1 MTAERKPRKKP
12 RLLAPAGS
20 MEALQAAVY
29 SGADAIYA
37 GGQGF
42 NARSFAANFDSEQLK
57 EAVAFCHLYGVEFY
71 QTLNI
76 LVSDR
81 EREDF
86 FKQAAY
92 ANEIGV
98 DGVIVQDLGMVKL
111 IRESFPDLCI
121 SGSTQMSVC
130 NLDGVLQAAE
140 LGMNRVVLAR
150 ELPLSEIAYICAHSP
165 IEVETFIHGALCM
178 CYSGQCYMS
187 AMIGQ
192 RSGNRGQ
199 CAQPCR
205 LPYTGT
211 SGKKG
216 YPLSLKDLC
225 GAEQVDALQDAGVD
239 VLKIEGRMKRS
250 EYVAVVS
257 GVYQRLLRQ
266 RGGPTSEEMQR
277 LTTIF
282 SRGGF
287 TNGYLTDHTGK
298 QMFGTRTE
306 NENTAEFQQLVKE
319 TAAHTNAKEA
329 VRRVPIDFNV
339 NVQPGQPFLL
349 TATDDKGHTV
359 QAQGEVPQAAIHRE
373 VELETVQRQLDKL
386 GGTPYRLNQ
395 VTGDIAPGLSLPMS
409 AINALRRDVVEQ
421 LSALRSAPPKRRVC
435 PVQPIPAPD
444 AAPEHMVLTAQL
456 SDICLLVPQLLEAG
470 LERIYVPLEEVGGHE
485 QQLQEYLEQGVHL
498 VPRLPRI
505 YFTREREQIVH
516 LLAKWK
522 HLGATEALCGNIGQL
537 RLLHSMGLRARG
549 DFSLN
554 IYNTLSSYEYARLGL
569 IGFTPD
575 FEMRRAQIAHMG
587 KYGECE
593 CIVYGKV
600 PVMLTQNCVVEGS
613 HKNCGKCHTPQY
625 LTDRKGER
633 FLVCRAFGCRNELYN
648 PHPIYLADR
657 LDEYRQLGAAA
668 LRLCFTDESPQE
680 MLRVIQDY
688 QSGRGQPP
696 ATFTRGL
703 YDRGVH

>member
-1 MTAERKPRKKP
+1 MSQHRTKKT

-29 SGADAIYA
+29 SGADAVYA

-42 NARSFAANFDSEQLK
+42 NARSFAANFGPEQLK

-81 EREDF
+81 EKEEF
-86 FKQAAY
+86 WQQAAY

-111 IRESFPDLCI
+111 IRDSFPDLRI

-150 ELPLSEIAYICAHSP
+150 ELPLSEIAYICERSP

-225 GAEQVDALQDAGVD
+225 GAQQVDALQDAGVD
-239 VLKIEGRMKRS
+239 VLKIEGRMKRR

-257 GVYQRLLRQ
+257 SVYQRLLRQ
-266 RGGPTSEEMQR
+266 PGGPTEEEMQR

-287 TNGYLTDHTGK
+287 TDGYLTDHTGK

-306 NENTAEFQQLVKE
+306 NENTTEFQQLVKE
-319 TAAHTNAKEA
+319 TAAHINAKEA
-329 VRRVPIDFNV
+329 VRRVPLDFAV
-339 NVQPGQPFLL
+339 TLQPGQPFVL

-359 QAQGEVPQAAIHRE
+359 QVQGEMPQPAINRA
-373 VELETVQRQLDKL
+373 VERETVQRQLDKL
-386 GGTPYRLNQ
+386 GGTPYRLGK

-409 AINALRRDVVEQ
+409 AINALRREAVEQ
-421 LSALRSAPPKRRVC
+421 LSALRSAPPQRRTLPQAEIPQAVHEEGV
-435 PVQPIPAPD
+435 PKFTVQLAD
-444 AAPEHMVLTAQL
+444 AQL
-456 SDICLLVPQLLEAG
+456 LTPKLAEHH
-470 LERIYVPLEEVGGHE
+470 LERVYVPLEAVESHASQVQACMQSG
-485 QQLQEYLEQGVHL
+485 LPL
-498 VPRLPRI
+498 VPHLPRI
-505 YFTREREQIVH
+505 FFDRERAQVVD
-516 LLAKWK
+516 LLKKWK
-522 HLGATEALCGNIGQL
+522 ALGVDEALCGNLGHL
-537 RLLHSMGLRARG
+537 RLLQEVDMRARG

-554 IYNTLSSYEYARLGL
+554 IYNSLCSYEYARLGL
-569 IGFTPD
+569 VGFTPD
-575 FEMRRAQIAHMG
+575 FEMRRAQMAHLQ

-593 CIVYGKV
+593 AIVYGKV
-600 PVMLTQNCVVEGS
+600 PVMLTQNCVIEGS
-613 HKNCGKCHTPQY
+613 RPNCGKCRTPQY
-625 LTDRKGER
+625 LTDRKGEK
-633 FLVCRAFGCRNELYN
+633 FLVRRAFGCRNEMYN
-648 PHPIYLADR
+648 PHPIYLADQ
-657 LDEYRQLGAAA
+657 LDKYQHMGLHT
-668 LRLCFTDESPQE
+668 LRLCFTDESQAK
-680 MLRVIQDY
+680 MLELLLDY
-688 QSGRGQPP
+688 QQGGGTPP

-703 YDRGVH
+703 YDRGVR